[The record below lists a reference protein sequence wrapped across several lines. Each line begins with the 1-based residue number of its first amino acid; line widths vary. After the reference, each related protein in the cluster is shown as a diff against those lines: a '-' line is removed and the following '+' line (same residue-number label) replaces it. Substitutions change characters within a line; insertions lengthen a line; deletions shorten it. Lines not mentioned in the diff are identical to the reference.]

1 MNGVLDSSG
10 VDIHNR
16 ALENRATTATTLRAT
31 IKKLDTYQRKRE
43 ILQKAAEAN
52 TTDARAALDEYAKA
66 ICRSFCEEVYDRLP
80 REVRDM
86 IYGYIYLEGKI
97 DITPEY
103 LDAESPKQLDHWR
116 YAEFVGSD
124 MHQELGEHFFRLTVF
139 EFGSNMSC
147 LARVPKCRM
156 LDESKIGYVPAYYAM
171 NVQININCMAYDM
184 RCVSMDPDKSKKKN
198 SNGGWNTSNI
208 WGTSE
213 RSEPEYES
221 KAAFLSSLESL
232 FGFHQGTKLLLRITG
247 ERSWLGEDHIHS
259 QEWMCNNILP
269 LVYPTIQR
277 LKAAEY
283 HVGLVL
289 AVSEG
294 WYPAREFCL
303 DPVPSSTLIWKEEFQ
318 KVSTHLRNRLRPLY

>member
-66 ICRSFCEEVYDRLP
+66 ICRSFCEEVYDRFP

-124 MHQELGEHFFRLTVF
+124 MHQELGEHFFRITVF
-139 EFGSNMSC
+139 KFGSSMSC
-147 LARVPKCRM
+147 LARVPKCRVF
-156 LDESKIGYVPAYYAM
+156 DESKIGYVPAYYAM
-171 NVQININCMAYDM
+171 DVQIDISCVDYDIEHFL
-184 RCVSMDPDKSKKKN
+184 VDPDKSKKKN
-198 SNGGWNTSNI
+198 SNGGWNTNNG
-208 WGTSE
+208 WGSSE

-221 KAAFLSSLESL
+221 KVAFLSNLESL
-232 FGFHQGTKLLLRITG
+232 FGFQQGTKLLLRIVG
-247 ERSWLGEDHIHS
+247 EGGWGMEGYIQS
-259 QEWMCNNILP
+259 QEWMCNNIVP
-269 LVYPTIQR
+269 LIHPTVQR
-277 LKAAEY
+277 LKAAGY
-283 HVGLVL
+283 HMGLVL
-289 AVSEG
+289 AVGEE
-294 WYPAREFCL
+294 WYHLPEFRL
-303 DPVPSSTLIWKEEFQ
+303 DPVPSSTLTWKDEFQ
-318 KVSTHLRNRLRPLY
+318 KVSAHLRNRSRPLY